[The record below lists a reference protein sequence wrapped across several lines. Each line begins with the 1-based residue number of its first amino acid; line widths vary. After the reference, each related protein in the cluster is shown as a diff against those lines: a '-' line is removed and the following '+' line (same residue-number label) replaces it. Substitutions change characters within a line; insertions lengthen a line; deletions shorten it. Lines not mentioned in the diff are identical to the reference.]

1 MFMTIAFEP
10 EQFIVLTIEARNS
23 EPRAENEAFDPVED
37 AKKGGNRAFP
47 VPFEE
52 TKKVWDG

>member
-1 MFMTIAFEP
+1 MTIAFDP

-23 EPRAENEAFDPVED
+23 GPRAENEAFDPVED